1 LQIAEASAEYI
12 ARPIAS
18 GGLSNQKA
26 KAIRNLLDM
35 IVARFG
41 APTLKPLRAMSDEEA
56 EYFLLSLPGVGEEN
70 GEMHFDVFAGQ
81 AGLSGGHALLAHRQ
95 AFRLGQAD
103 TEGQTLRAARYG

>member
-41 APTLKPLRAMSDEEA
+41 APTLKPL
-56 EYFLLSLPGVGEEN
+56 FV
-70 GEMHFDVFAGQ
+70 VTAGR
-81 AGLSGGHALLAHRQ
+81 GGRKRRD
-95 AFRLGQAD
+95 AF
-103 TEGQTLRAARYG
+103 